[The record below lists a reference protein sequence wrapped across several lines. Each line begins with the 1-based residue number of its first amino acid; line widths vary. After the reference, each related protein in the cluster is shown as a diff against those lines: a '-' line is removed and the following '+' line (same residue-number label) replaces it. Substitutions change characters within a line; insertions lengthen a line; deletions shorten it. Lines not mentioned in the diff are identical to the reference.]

1 MNLQP
6 RSVTLHSLRASLAL
20 AFVVMLAGLGSLTPA
35 GAETIAWNVAPA
47 DESGPDGRVSLRHE
61 VEPGE
66 SVQDAI
72 AVTNTGDVAATFTIS
87 AGDGVVGAD
96 GAFDIDDQSHDGAGG
111 WLTVSGTNDGTLTLE
126 PDQFVV
132 LPVTIDIPETALP
145 GDHPAGIAVGVTQ
158 GADVQVSYRFGVRL
172 HLRVAGE
179 IEPGLRVDEVTTS
192 FSPSWI
198 PFAPGELNVEYRLT
212 NDGNVRLGAAG
223 TASASAPFGLLS
235 TEAEAGD
242 VTELLPGESVAR
254 TATISAPSLFWLS
267 GELRVTPLRVG
278 TDALDLPG
286 TQVAEVSQVTVSWTG
301 LALAVVIGAVIAGL
315 IIRRRAR
322 R

>member
-1 MNLQP
+1 MNLHP
-6 RSVTLHSLRASLAL
+6 RSATLHSLRASLAL
-20 AFVVMLAGLGSLTPA
+20 AFVVILAGLSSLTPA

-66 SVQDAI
+66 SVHDAI

-111 WLTVSGTNDGTLTLE
+111 WLTVSGTDDGTLTLE
-126 PDQFVV
+126 PDQSVV
-132 LPVTIDIPETALP
+132 LPVTIDIPETAL
-145 GDHPAGIAVGVTQ
+145 
-158 GADVQVSYRFGVRL
+158 
-172 HLRVAGE
+172 
-179 IEPGLRVDEVTTS
+179 
-192 FSPSWI
+192 
-198 PFAPGELNVEYRLT
+198 
-212 NDGNVRLGAAG
+212 
-223 TASASAPFGLLS
+223 
-235 TEAEAGD
+235 
-242 VTELLPGESVAR
+242 
-254 TATISAPSLFWLS
+254 
-267 GELRVTPLRVG
+267 RVG

-286 TQVAEVSQVTVSWTG
+286 IQVVEISQVTVSWTG
-301 LALAVVIGAVIAGL
+301 LALVVVIGAVIAGL